1 MKIGIVAD
9 DLTGANATGVRLTK
23 EGFTSATI
31 VYSNEIPHSHP
42 LEAVSIDTD
51 SRYAADEVVVERVQ
65 RAMNSFEEWGAKII
79 CKRIDSTARGKIG
92 LEIDTVV
99 NELGEN
105 SVASV
110 GAPLHASDRRT
121 SGGYSLVDSSPVQGT
136 GLAKGPLKPS
146 EESCLRAIIAETSKR
161 TRSHIGLNSVLRG

>member
-31 VYSNEIPHSHP
+31 VYSNEIPHSQP
-42 LEAVSIDTD
+42 LKAVSIDTD

-65 RAMNSFEEWGAKII
+65 RAMNSIEEWGAKII
-79 CKRIDSTARGKIG
+79 CKRIDSTARAKIG
-92 LEIDTVV
+92 LEIDTVL

-105 SVASV
+105 SVAIVVAGLPDSV
-110 GAPLHASDRRT
+110 RVT
-121 SGGYSLVDSSPVQGT
+121 SRAYLLVDCLPVQET
-136 GLAKGPLKPS
+136 DVATDPLTPIQDS
-146 EESCLRAIIAETSKR
+146 YIPAIIAESSKN
-161 TRSHIGLNSVLRG
+161 TISHNRLHSVL

>member
-31 VYSNEIPHSHP
+31 VYSNEIAHSHP

-65 RAMNSFEEWGAKII
+65 RAMNRFEEWGAKMN
-79 CKRIDSTARGKIG
+79 CKGIDSTARGKIG
-92 LEIDTVV
+92 LEIDTVLYEFGD
-99 NELGEN
+99 NN
-105 SVASV
+105 VAIV
-110 GAPLHASDRRT
+110 VAKFPDLDRIT
-121 SGGYSLVDSSPVQGT
+121 
-136 GLAKGPLKPS
+136 
-146 EESCLRAIIAETSKR
+146 
-161 TRSHIGLNSVLRG
+161 